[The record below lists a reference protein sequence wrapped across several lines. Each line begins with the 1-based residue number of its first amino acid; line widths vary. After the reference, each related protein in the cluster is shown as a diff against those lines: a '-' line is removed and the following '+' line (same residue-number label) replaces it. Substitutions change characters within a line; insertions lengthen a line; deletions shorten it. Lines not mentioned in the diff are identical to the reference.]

1 VERLQQQ
8 PGYLLEVS
16 DRGQSTNE
24 NCKVTM
30 IVDTHEI
37 YLELPAMIIDIYS
50 VACFYTN
57 TKKIVFVLSWELI
70 IPVYL

>member
-1 VERLQQQ
+1 
-8 PGYLLEVS
+8 
-16 DRGQSTNE
+16 
-24 NCKVTM
+24 M

-70 IPVYL
+70 IPVYLWILVTVKLKSFQVCLINLILE